1 MITATADAINLI
13 KRFEGLRTKAYVCPA
28 GVLTIGYGHT
38 EGVKK
43 SDVITEKQADE
54 YLKSDIAKFSE
65 DLNKALNADE
75 IELQNVHQFD
85 ALVCFVF
92 NVGEYALF
100 GSKSTPPSI
109 LWKKLKAKD
118 YQGAAEQFGRWNKA
132 KVNGKYVVLNGLTK
146 RRYAEYKL
154 FTKED

>member
-13 KRFEGLRTKAYVCPA
+13 KHFESLRTKAYVCPA
-28 GVLTIGYGHT
+28 GILTIGYGHT

-54 YLKSDIAKFSE
+54 YLETDLEKFSKQ
-65 DLNKALNADE
+65 LNKALNADE

-85 ALVCFVF
+85 ALICFAF
-92 NVGEYALF
+92 NAGMSALIN
-100 GSKSTPPSI
+100 ST

-118 YQGAAEQFGRWNKA
+118 YQGAAGQFGRWNKA
-132 KVNGKYVVLNGLTK
+132 KVNGKYVELNGLTK